1 MRKISELYRA
11 YKVQKS
17 IGDSRLFR
25 EIVDEAVEEA
35 FTGCNTQN
43 SSCIEP
49 RFIAQKE
56 LYERILSLAMNA
68 DNLTTNKHL
77 TL

>member
-11 YKVQKS
+11 YKTQKS

-25 EIVDEAVEEA
+25 EVVDEAVEEA
-35 FTGCNTQN
+35 FTSCNT

>member
-11 YKVQKS
+11 YKTQKS
-17 IGDSRLFR
+17 IRDSRLFGVV
-25 EIVDEAVEEA
+25 VDEA
-35 FTGCNTQN
+35 FNDCNTQN

-49 RFIAQKE
+49 RFIEQKE
-56 LYERILSLAMNA
+56 LYERILSLPMNA

>member
-25 EIVDEAVEEA
+25 EVVDEAVGEA
-35 FTGCNTQN
+35 FT
-43 SSCIEP
+43 SCIEP

>member
-11 YKVQKS
+11 YKTQKS

-25 EIVDEAVEEA
+25 EVVDEAVGEA
-35 FTGCNTQN
+35 FTG
-43 SSCIEP
+43 CIEP

>member
-11 YKVQKS
+11 YKTQKS
-17 IGDSRLFR
+17 IRDSRLFGVV
-25 EIVDEAVEEA
+25 VDEAVEEA
-35 FTGCNTQN
+35 FNDCNTQN

-56 LYERILSLAMNA
+56 LYERILSLPMNA

>member
-11 YKVQKS
+11 YKTQKS
-17 IGDSRLFR
+17 IGDSLLFR
-25 EIVDEAVEEA
+25 EVVEEA
-35 FTGCNTQN
+35 FNHCNTQN

-68 DNLTTNKHL
+68 DNLTINKHL

>member
-25 EIVDEAVEEA
+25 EVVEEA
-35 FTGCNTQN
+35 FTCCNTQN